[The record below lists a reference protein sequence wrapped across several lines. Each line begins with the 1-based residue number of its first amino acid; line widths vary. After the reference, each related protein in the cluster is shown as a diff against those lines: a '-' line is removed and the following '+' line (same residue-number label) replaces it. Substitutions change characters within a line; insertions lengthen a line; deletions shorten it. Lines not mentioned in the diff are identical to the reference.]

1 MESPIFTLN
10 RPKNISP
17 PRPKTTAE
25 QNSSDS
31 FSNSRGMKSN
41 NSPDYPKQKPST
53 KFAGKNEFT
62 SSVQEFL
69 KQSTE
74 IQDEIRKLSEI
85 CQQISPKFVGGKE
98 IEVPEKIDWE
108 KVNEILGNCGFKSL
122 VIKGDEVEYESLAET
137 FMEVVYEYSSQA
149 GILEQ
154 NKSAMQKLESEID
167 QLSERN
173 KYLESKSDK
182 TKSRPNFE
190 KEIQELEKMSKN
202 METKFRRMKE
212 RLKEKDEII
221 KSLHLRKSTQEK
233 QPVPSSEF
241 STDFSHLKEIFE
253 SFMYREFRD
262 KSKTDRKILN
272 LIESYEKKQ
281 SDTNLQVILDELEVF
296 SGDEALQTIA
306 KLKQESF
313 AYIEIEKI
321 IHEIYYGLF
330 SKTLNVRFSVK
341 YEEVLDEI
349 LQKINEMKDDFEG
362 LEEFK
367 IEVVNALMCKKNCSP
382 SEVNEQLKGLV
393 HFRKLFQISS
403 KDNEIKVIENL
414 FLFVHEIKMFLQ
426 HARTIMGRE
435 KLSLSEL
442 LEELTHV
449 LVRNYE

>member
-1 MESPIFTLN
+1 MESPIFTLS
-10 RPKNISP
+10 RPKNLSP
-17 PRPKTTAE
+17 PRLKTTAE
-25 QNSSDS
+25 LNSSDS

-41 NSPDYPKQKPST
+41 NSPDYPKQKSST

-98 IEVPEKIDWE
+98 INVPEKIDWE

-167 QLSERN
+167 QLTERN
-173 KYLESKSDK
+173 KCLESKADK
-182 TKSRPNFE
+182 TKPRPNFE

-221 KSLHLRKSTQEK
+221 KNLHLRKSTQEK
-233 QPVPSSEF
+233 PAPSSEP
-241 STDFSHLKEIFE
+241 STDFSHIKEIFE

-262 KSKTDRKILN
+262 KSKTDRKILT

-281 SDTNLQVILDELEVF
+281 SDSNLQVILDELEVF
-296 SGDEALQTIA
+296 SGDEALQSIA

-330 SKTLNVRFSVK
+330 SKPLNVKFSIK
-341 YEEVLDEI
+341 YEEVLDEV
-349 LQKINEMKDDFEG
+349 LQKINEMKENFEG

-367 IEVVNALMCKKNCSP
+367 HEVVNSLMLKKNCNP
-382 SEVNEQLKGLV
+382 NEINGQLQGLV